1 MWKDIPH
8 RKPRFPVRRERY
20 DLHLRMQRNQSN
32 KLRTRIA
39 ACAKN
44 DNPMCHC
51 KILYSTWDMERMLA
65 FFKPPLRRT

>member
-1 MWKDIPH
+1 
-8 RKPRFPVRRERY
+8 
-20 DLHLRMQRNQSN
+20 MQRNQSN